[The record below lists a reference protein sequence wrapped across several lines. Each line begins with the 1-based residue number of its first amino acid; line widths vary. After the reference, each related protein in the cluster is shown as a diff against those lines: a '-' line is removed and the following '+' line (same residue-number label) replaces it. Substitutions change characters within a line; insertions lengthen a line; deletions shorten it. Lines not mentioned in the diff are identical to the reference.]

1 MFETEFTTIF
11 TDCKEAK
18 KCIKIKYDEMNS
30 NRKETIIAGALYI
43 IGTIAGILSIVPAVD
58 ASDYLFKA
66 SANANQVLFGA
77 LFQFIMTIAYV
88 GFAIILYP
96 IIKKHKESL
105 ALGFLS
111 FRIIAAV
118 LNIIGFIILLLLLS
132 LSQEFVKAGTP
143 DSSYFQTLGD
153 LLRSGRD
160 FVNHIAMILTQSVGS
175 LLFYLLLYQTKL
187 TPRWISLWGITGTV
201 FTLLASLL
209 VMFHIIDIITST
221 YIVINLPLILLEIV
235 LALWLIVKGFNP
247 SVIESGTVKQM

>member
-1 MFETEFTTIF
+1 
-11 TDCKEAK
+11 
-18 KCIKIKYDEMNS
+18 MNS
-30 NRKETIIAGALYI
+30 NRKRTIIAGALYF
-43 IGTIAGILSIVPAVD
+43 IGTIAGLLSIAPAID
-58 ASDYLFKA
+58 ASDYLLKA

-88 GFAIILYP
+88 GFAITLYP
-96 IIKKHKESL
+96 ILRKHMESL

-160 FVNHIAMILTQSVGS
+160 FVNHVAMILATSVGG
-175 LLFYLLLYQTKL
+175 LMFYFLLYQTKL
-187 TPRWISLWGITGTV
+187 IPRWLSLWGLISTI
-201 FTLLASLL
+201 FTILASLL
-209 VMFHIIDIITST
+209 IMFHMIDIITSI
-221 YIVINLPLILLEIV
+221 YLVLNLPLILLEIT
-235 LALWLIVKGFNP
+235 LAIWFIAKGIDSNVMN
-247 SVIESGTVKQM
+247 SITEKG